1 MSFETFTIQFQVIFN
16 ICDKEGKKILEDT
29 RIRFLFKKVEYLD
42 LKVTIAALKSHM
54 INTNVLCIE
63 AAKHIATAVSELPEY
78 ISKNRNISVVITGG
92 DKLNSS
98 SSTIH
103 KPDGTIIT
111 DHIPTQHNLSKQERA
126 IIFEERKRLGL
137 SKIKKG
143 SRKNAHD
150 SINSN
155 TLNRSKQLEEQ
166 NKKLKRQIKVFKRSS
181 VNETQDRYSTS
192 GDTDASDQFGRKQS
206 KRSKKK

>member
-98 SSTIH
+98 SSAIH

-111 DHIPTQHNLSKQERA
+111 DHIPT
-126 IIFEERKRLGL
+126 
-137 SKIKKG
+137 
-143 SRKNAHD
+143 
-150 SINSN
+150 
-155 TLNRSKQLEEQ
+155 
-166 NKKLKRQIKVFKRSS
+166 
-181 VNETQDRYSTS
+181 
-192 GDTDASDQFGRKQS
+192 
-206 KRSKKK
+206 